1 VSALRGQVPPGA
13 VPGAALCRPC
23 QLRGRAG
30 GRGGEGALQA
40 QRCQQAATAQQRH
53 PCARQQGAA
62 RRDSLLSPG
71 FHDPAGFFVPLDIVC
86 TNGEHS
92 QSVCPNGAGLSPPRA
107 NLWEKRDEAEFA
119 AQAPERWGTLLPR
132 QPQAAPSSLLT
143 SPSRTELGLSPA
155 ALALLHTP
163 CITMAALCHLLWK
176 PSPRFW
182 NTSMDADSRSSPGS
196 CASV

>member
-1 VSALRGQVPPGA
+1 MSGSASPCAHSTHAGEERVTAVSALRGQVPPGA

-155 ALALLHTP
+155 A
-163 CITMAALCHLLWK
+163 
-176 PSPRFW
+176 
-182 NTSMDADSRSSPGS
+182 
-196 CASV
+196 